1 VMEGSGLNL
10 TATLKDAPASLFA
23 SGQTR
28 LDGRL
33 SGNVTL
39 RGQGQNVVGDGR
51 LVATSL
57 KPRAAQAS
65 EAIDGSISAELR
77 SGGLS
82 LRGTAT
88 NPRGLRASGDA
99 RLPVITSLTPFRLE
113 VVRSGALNGQFEI
126 VGPVEAIAKLAL
138 SRNSTASG
146 TLTARGQLSG
156 TVTSPQ
162 VQGRAQLDNA
172 ALTDASLGVR
182 LTNANAIV
190 NFLGPVADIE
200 TLTAS
205 DGRGGKLQLAGQI
218 ALGRAATW
226 RLNGQMDKFQ
236 LIGSNEALIVA
247 TGPWSLASNGGQTIL
262 GGNLVIDNAR
272 IGIPSSTNRADT
284 LRVREIN
291 RPADLGPTTRQGE
304 TQATSQRTP
313 ASDLGLDLRLT
324 SAGNAR
330 VVSRGFDGNFDLGLT
345 VKGSLKA
352 PQVDG
357 RADLVRGRFDL
368 AGRSFE
374 MTKGNVAFAT
384 PLNASRIEFI
394 AERETADITA
404 LAKIKG
410 TLGRPVFSLESTPA
424 SPQDEILSRILF
436 GRNVAAL
443 TLTQAAQLALGVS
456 SLATGNQLDP
466 AARLGQALGL
476 ERFSLGTQSGGFD
489 GFTAGLRLVRDVYV
503 EVTTG
508 GEDGTVTML
517 EWRPR
522 RRVQVQVTT
531 SQKRE
536 SAVSVRLRSKD

>member
-1 VMEGSGLNL
+1 
-10 TATLKDAPASLFA
+10 
-23 SGQTR
+23 
-28 LDGRL
+28 
-33 SGNVTL
+33 
-39 RGQGQNVVGDGR
+39 
-51 LVATSL
+51 
-57 KPRAAQAS
+57 
-65 EAIDGSISAELR
+65 
-77 SGGLS
+77 
-82 LRGTAT
+82 
-88 NPRGLRASGDA
+88 
-99 RLPVITSLTPFRLE
+99 
-113 VVRSGALNGQFEI
+113 LNGQFEV

-162 VQGRAQLDNA
+162 VQGRAQLENA

-205 DGRGGKLQLAGQI
+205 DGRGGKLQLAGRI

-262 GGNLVIDNAR
+262 GGNLVLDNAR
-272 IGIPSSTNRADT
+272 IGIPSSTNRADA

-291 RPADLGPTTRQGE
+291 RPADLGSPTGQSE
-304 TQATSQRTP
+304 TQATTQRP
-313 ASDLGLDLRLT
+313 AASDLGLDLRLT

-374 MTKGNVAFAT
+374 MTKGSVAFAT

-410 TLGRPVFSLESTPA
+410 TLGRPVFSLESTPP

-443 TLTQAAQLALGVS
+443 TLPQAAQLALGVS

-536 SAVSVRLRSKD
+536 STVSVRLRSKD